1 MTTETSIVSAAPDA
15 ATGPTLPVGIIG
27 FGWMGRVHAQAY
39 SRVRHHYPAVAR
51 YPELVV
57 IADDVPG
64 RADDAA
70 RQFGATD
77 GVTDW
82 RAVIDDPAIGAVSVT
97 APNFLHRE
105 IGTAVVSAG
114 KHLWIEK
121 PVGLDVSDALAVA
134 RAAEE
139 QGVQT
144 AVGFNYRNAPAV
156 AAARDLILGG
166 ELGEITHARFYF
178 LSDYAAHPDGALSW
192 RFQRARGGNGVLG
205 DLASHGVDL
214 VRHLLGEVDSVIADT
229 AIFIPERPVPSG
241 ATSGHQLAS
250 GGHRDHVENEDY
262 VFAQMRLTSGARC
275 TVEASRVSVGEQ
287 NAYGFEI
294 HGTTGMVAWDF
305 RRIGEL
311 RVGTG
316 QAFQD
321 QAVTVRH
328 VGPGD
333 GEYAA
338 FQPASAMAM
347 GYDEL
352 KIIEAQR
359 FLQSIETGS
368 PVGATIWDAVAAAQ
382 VIEAITESVRTR
394 SWQQPPQPN

>member
-1 MTTETSIVSAAPDA
+1 MTTGTDQQ
-15 ATGPTLPVGIIG
+15 TMPVGIIG

-39 SRVRHHYPAVAR
+39 ARVRHHYPQSAQFPDLVA
-51 YPELVV
+51 
-57 IADDVPG
+57 IADDVAG
-64 RADDAA
+64 RAAEAA
-70 RQFGATD
+70 RQFGARSA
-77 GVTDW
+77 VTEW
-82 RAVIDDPAIGAVSVT
+82 RAVVDDPDIRAVSVT

-105 IGTAVVSAG
+105 IGTAVVNAG

-121 PVGLDVSDALAVA
+121 PVGLSVSDALAVA
-134 RAAEE
+134 RAAEAR
-139 QGVQT
+139 GVAT

-156 AAARDLILGG
+156 AAARELIAAG

-178 LSDYAAHPDGALSW
+178 LSGYAA
-192 RFQRARGGNGVLG
+192 QVLG

-214 VRHLLGEVDSVIADT
+214 VRYLLGEVESVFADT
-229 AIFIPERPVPSG
+229 AIFIAQRPVPTG

-250 GGHRDHVENEDY
+250 GGHRDEVENEDY
-262 VFAQMRLTSGARC
+262 VVAQMRLASGARC
-275 TVEASRVSVGEQ
+275 ALEASRVSVGEQ

-294 HGTTGMVAWDF
+294 HGTSGVVAWDF

-316 QAFQD
+316 AAFQD
-321 QAVTVRH
+321 QAVTTRY

-352 KIIEAQR
+352 KVIEARR
-359 FLQSIETGS
+359 FLQSIESGS
-368 PVGATIWDAVAAAQ
+368 PVGATIWDAVATAQ
-382 VIEAITESVRTR
+382 VIEAIAESVR
-394 SWQQPPQPN
+394 SGWWQRPHAAD

>member
-1 MTTETSIVSAAPDA
+1 MSTTT
-15 ATGPTLPVGIIG
+15 PVGIIG

-39 SRVRHHYPAVAR
+39 ARLRHHYPSCAA
-51 YPELVV
+51 PELVA
-57 IADDVPG
+57 IADEAPG
-64 RADDAA
+64 RAVEAA
-70 RQFGATD
+70 QQFGAATALTEWKAL
-77 GVTDW
+77 V
-82 RAVIDDPAIGAVSVT
+82 DDPDIAAVSVT

-105 IGTAVVSAG
+105 IGTAVIDAG

-121 PVGLDVSDALAVA
+121 PVGLDVHDALAVA
-134 RAAEE
+134 RAAAAR
-139 QGVQT
+139 GVQT

-156 AAARDLILGG
+156 AAARALIANGDLGR
-166 ELGEITHARFYF
+166 ITHARFYF

-205 DLASHGVDL
+205 DLASHAVDL
-214 VRHLLGEVDSVIADT
+214 VRYLLGEVESVVADT
-229 AIFIPERPVPSG
+229 ATFIPQRPEPTG

-250 GGHRDHVENEDY
+250 GGARGDVENEDY
-262 VFAQMRLTSGARC
+262 MTAQLRLVSGARC
-275 TVEASRVSVGEQ
+275 GVEASRVAVGEQ

-294 HGTTGMVAWDF
+294 HGTAGVVAWDF

-316 QAFQD
+316 STFQD
-321 QAVTVRH
+321 QSVTTRF

-338 FQPASAMAM
+338 FQPGSAMAM

-359 FLQSIETGS
+359 FLQSIEAGS

-382 VIEAITESVRTR
+382 IIEAITASVRTG
-394 SWQQPPQPN
+394 SWQRVQSVG

>member
-1 MTTETSIVSAAPDA
+1 MDTQTSTAAVASAEV
-15 ATGPTLPVGIIG
+15 TQSTIPVGIIG

-39 SRVRHHYPAVAR
+39 SRVSHHYPQAAT
-51 YPELVV
+51 LMA

-64 RADDAA
+64 RASQAA
-70 RQFGATD
+70 RQFGAPSAT
-77 GVTDW
+77 TDW
-82 RAVIDDPAIGAVSVT
+82 RALLADPRVHAVSVT

-105 IGTAVVSAG
+105 IGTAVVEAG

-121 PVGLDVSDALAVA
+121 PVGLTVADALAVA
-134 RAAEE
+134 RAAAANS
-139 QGVQT
+139 VQT

-156 AAARDLILGG
+156 AAARELIANG
-166 ELGEITHARFYF
+166 ELGEITHARCYF

-214 VRHLLGEVDSVIADT
+214 VRYLLGEVESVIADT
-229 AIFIPERPVPSG
+229 AIFIPERPVPTG
-241 ATSGHQLAS
+241 ATSGHQQA
-250 GGHRDHVENEDY
+250 GGGAREVVENEDY
-262 VFAQMRLTSGARC
+262 VLAQMRLTSGARC
-275 TVEASRVSVGEQ
+275 SVEASRVAVGEQ

-294 HGTTGMVAWDF
+294 HGTAGVVSWDF

-316 QAFQD
+316 SAFQD
-321 QAVTVRH
+321 QPVTHRY

-338 FQPASAMAM
+338 FQPGAAIAL
-347 GYDEL
+347 GYDDL
-352 KIIEAQR
+352 KVIEAQK
-359 FLQSIETGS
+359 FLESIESGH
-368 PVGATIWDAVAAAQ
+368 PVGATIWDAVRAAQ
-382 VIEAITESVRTR
+382 VIEAITESVRTGTWTR
-394 SWQQPPQPN
+394 LQPLPT

>member
-1 MTTETSIVSAAPDA
+1 MTTGTDEQTM
-15 ATGPTLPVGIIG
+15 PVGIIG

-39 SRVRHHYPAVAR
+39 ARVRHHYPQSAQFPDLVA
-51 YPELVV
+51 
-57 IADDVPG
+57 IADDVAG
-64 RADDAA
+64 RAAEAA
-70 RQFGATD
+70 RQFGARSA
-77 GVTDW
+77 VTEW
-82 RAVIDDPAIGAVSVT
+82 RAVVDDPDIRAVSVT

-105 IGTAVVSAG
+105 IGTAVVNAG

-121 PVGLDVSDALAVA
+121 PVGLSVSDALAVA
-134 RAAEE
+134 RAAEAR
-139 QGVQT
+139 GVAT

-156 AAARDLILGG
+156 AAARELIAAG

-178 LSDYAAHPDGALSW
+178 LSGYAA
-192 RFQRARGGNGVLG
+192 QVLG

-214 VRHLLGEVDSVIADT
+214 VRYLLGEVESVFADT
-229 AIFIPERPVPSG
+229 AIFIAQRPVPTG
-241 ATSGHQLAS
+241 AISGHQLAS
-250 GGHRDHVENEDY
+250 GGHRDEVENEDY
-262 VFAQMRLTSGARC
+262 VVAQMRLASGARC
-275 TVEASRVSVGEQ
+275 ALEASRVSVGEQ

-294 HGTTGMVAWDF
+294 HGTSGVVAWDF

-316 QAFQD
+316 AAFQD
-321 QAVTVRH
+321 QAVTTRY

-352 KIIEAQR
+352 KVIEARR
-359 FLQSIETGS
+359 FLQSIESGS
-368 PVGATIWDAVAAAQ
+368 PVGATIWDAVATAQ
-382 VIEAITESVRTR
+382 VIEAIAESVR
-394 SWQQPPQPN
+394 SGWWQRPHAAD